1 MPWSTWV
8 STDEAHRRASARRG
22 YNKRRQAAA
31 QARRDRVRAYAQ
43 RWSTTAAAKVKM
55 ARVLGVSV
63 CTVNRDLRALQAA
76 APLPVICPTCGL
88 PSRLDV
94 DPSTL
99 TDDPAVQARLERA
112 MARLIGAAQDP
123 QAPCLARP
131 RRNDRPGVKGQT
143 LGAPARA
150 V

>member
-22 YNKRRQAAA
+22 YNKRR
-31 QARRDRVRAYAQ
+31 
-43 RWSTTAAAKVKM
+43 
-55 ARVLGVSV
+55 
-63 CTVNRDLRALQAA
+63 QAA